1 MSAPCPPSVPL
12 PIVVPCRNPGI
23 CFQEELGV
31 GFVWSGPRRKTSWK
45 RSPSARVQSQ
55 WGGDPASS
63 TDGVLGGRSPG
74 QWVHQAWGQG
84 QHLMGEAVSQGQSD
98 GSGHGG

>member
-55 WGGDPASS
+55 WGGGTLLAAQM
-63 TDGVLGGRSPG
+63 GCWEGGAR
-74 QWVHQAWGQG
+74 
-84 QHLMGEAVSQGQSD
+84 
-98 GSGHGG
+98 GSGSIRLGDKDST